1 MSAYLLPSDVMLPDF
16 SRVDGQKWAVVAC
29 DQYTSEPAYWLSTKE
44 LVGDAPSML
53 SLILP
58 ELWLD
63 RTEELV
69 PTIHECMDAYVRD
82 VLVTHPNTMIYL
94 ERTQSNGAVRRGL
107 VGMVDL
113 EHYDYNAGSTSLIRA
128 TEGTVLERIPPRLA
142 VRRGAGLESP
152 HVMLLIDD
160 PEKTVIEPIAERS
173 ASFAP
178 AYEFDL
184 MQGAGHVKA
193 SFVDTYGIGRISL
206 ALEQL
211 IAPERV
217 AARYGK
223 GAEPLL
229 FAVGDGNHS
238 LATAKAA
245 YEEIKATYGE
255 QAAKNHPARYA
266 LVEVVNLHDDALH
279 FEPIY
284 RVLFNVDVDDVLN
297 ELQAYSYAQQGVANP
312 QKAKFVSAKRR
323 GTMYF
328 MNPTEQL
335 ITGTLQT
342 FIDRYLEKHPEAHVD
357 YIHGIKTTEELS
369 RAENAIGFLYAG
381 LEKNKLFRAVI
392 KDGALP
398 RKTFSMGAAADK
410 RFYLECRK
418 IK

>member
-29 DQYTSEPAYWLSTKE
+29 DQYTSEPAYWLGTKE
-44 LVGDAPSML
+44 LVGDAPSTL
-53 SLILP
+53 SLVLP

-63 RTEELV
+63 RAEECV
-69 PTIHECMDAYVRD
+69 PTIHEHMEAYARD
-82 VLVTHPNTMIYL
+82 LLVTHPNTMIYL

-113 EHYDYNAGSTSLIRA
+113 EHYDYNVGSTSLIRA

-142 VRRGAGLESP
+142 VRRGATLESP

-160 PEKTVIEPIAERS
+160 PDKTVIEPVAER
-173 ASFAP
+173 AAALTP

-193 SFVDTYGIGRISL
+193 SLVDTYGIGRISL

-217 AARYGK
+217 RARYGE

-245 YEEIKATYGE
+245 YEEIKAAYGE
-255 QAAKNHPARYA
+255 QAKNHPARYA

-297 ELQAYSYAQQGVANP
+297 ELQAYSYAQNGVANP
-312 QKAKFVSAKRR
+312 QKARFVSAKRR

-335 ITGTLQT
+335 VTGTLQT
-342 FIDRYLEKHPEAHVD
+342 FIDAYLEKHPEARVD
-357 YIHGIKTTEELS
+357 YIHGVKATEELS
-369 RAENAIGFLYAG
+369 RAENTVGFLYAG